1 MSTNSYYRNERKT
14 ISKTIIKSIRQWLII
29 LLIACFTAM
38 AGFVYANE
46 SYKPL
51 YKTDSILVITDNSTS
66 DNVID
71 NLTST
76 KELTIAF
83 NNIINSEEMSDFI
96 CSTMNV
102 TELPGEISATIIE
115 GTNYIT
121 LKTYANTPKLAH
133 ILYEKII
140 ESYPRFIETT
150 MENATITIFEKPIV
164 PTEPC
169 NSKGLVKFSILGFV
183 AGILLSVGFIFIK
196 EYLNSTTICKSMI
209 KREFDINAITSIKPI
224 NLNDFSYR
232 DFGFETRKI
241 ASYIK
246 SNQFKNGS
254 NVILF
259 TSPNKLDAAESVP
272 VPFIISQELAKS
284 NHKTLIID
292 LDLENQSVYNI
303 VGQKFDAQLSDY
315 LFGYAKINNIINRID
330 DNLYCIADCEKPE
343 SITTFLNTDKVFN
356 MIEKLKSEFDFII
369 IDTPAILSKTD
380 ACEIAEKSDLLIMV
394 ADAEYTTIEDM
405 SAACDLLKKFNI
417 KASTCVLNNDSSNN
431 FRLKDFFTKPKYWFN
446 KRYRMEA

>member
-1 MSTNSYYRNERKT
+1 MK
-14 ISKTIIKSIRQWLII
+14 QWLII

-38 AGFVYANE
+38 VGFVYANE
-46 SYKPL
+46 SYRPQ
-51 YKTDSILVITDNSTS
+51 YKTDSILVITDNFTT

-83 NNIINSEEMSDFI
+83 NNIINSEEMADYI
-96 CSTMNV
+96 CSSINTS
-102 TELPGEISATIIE
+102 ELPGEISATIIE

-121 LKTYANTPKLAH
+121 LKTYADSPKVAYM
-133 ILYEKII
+133 LYEKII

-150 MENATITIFEKPIV
+150 MKNATITIFEKPIV

-183 AGILLSVGFIFIK
+183 AGIVLSVGFIFIK
-196 EYLNSTTICKSMI
+196 EYLNSATICKSML
-209 KREFDINAITSIKPI
+209 KREFGINSIASIKPI
-224 NLNDFSYR
+224 NLNDFSYK

-241 ASYIK
+241 TSYIK
-246 SNQFKNGS
+246 SNQFRNNK

-259 TSPNKLDAAESVP
+259 TSPNKLNIAESVP

-284 NHKTLIID
+284 NHRTLIID

-303 VGQKFDAQLSDY
+303 VGKKFRAQLSDY
-315 LFGYAKINNIINRID
+315 LFENANVYNIINQIE
-330 DNLYCIADCEKPE
+330 DNLYCIADCEKSR
-343 SITTFLNTDKVFN
+343 SITTFLNTDKVFG

-369 IDTPAILSKTD
+369 IDTPAILSKID
-380 ACEIAEKSDLLIMV
+380 ACEIAEKTDLLIMT
-394 ADAEYTTIEDM
+394 ADAENTTVEDM
-405 SAACDLLKKFNI
+405 SAACDLLAKFNVKVSACI
-417 KASTCVLNNDSSNN
+417 LNNDNSNN
-431 FRLKDFFTKPKYWFN
+431 FKLKELITKPRYLFN
-446 KRYRMEA
+446 KRHRREA